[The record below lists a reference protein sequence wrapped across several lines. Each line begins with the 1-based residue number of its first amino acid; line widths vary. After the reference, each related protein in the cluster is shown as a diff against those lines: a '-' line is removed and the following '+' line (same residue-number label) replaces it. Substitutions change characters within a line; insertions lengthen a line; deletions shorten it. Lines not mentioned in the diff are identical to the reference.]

1 MSYLGDV
8 AFSVYHGEY
17 WVKLYNGEFTY
28 FGGEMKI
35 TGMQFWQKLGCV
47 VKPPAGLI
55 EEVENRKGRKPKPKR
70 KKGQNES
77 PKKKVSR
84 EKRIMHCGRCGIA
97 GHNAKNCKN
106 FGVPKFLKPR
116 KRMSSNTGE
125 DGYESTNTNG

>member
-8 AFSVYHGEY
+8 AFSVYHDGY
-17 WVKLYNGEFTY
+17 W
-28 FGGEMKI
+28 
-35 TGMQFWQKLGCV
+35 
-47 VKPPAGLI
+47 
-55 EEVENRKGRKPKPKR
+55 
-70 KKGQNES
+70 
-77 PKKKVSR
+77 VSR